1 MRPQGSLRDP
11 GGVPRAVKLSSRLYE
26 VPVSDYETWKTMRE
40 DLRKIP
46 GVIKVSESNH
56 TATALNRI

>member
-1 MRPQGSLRDP
+1 M
-11 GGVPRAVKLSSRLYE
+11 KLSSRLYE

-46 GVIKVSESNH
+46 GVIKVSESYSYGFKPD
-56 TATALNRI
+56 LS